1 MKEKELYIEF
11 EPQQLVYYVEKD
23 DDSYG
28 PVISGSQLS
37 ANYLDDFWE
46 KRIKLEENLRKQ
58 IAANKITPVY
68 YYMILQ
74 EMGPKDL
81 AKRIGLSYRKLQNLF
96 KPKHFKKLKIK
107 TIIKFAEIFN
117 IPVSSMFQTCII
129 KDTDKEITGIEHM
142 ATNNECYNITKIFVK
157 KK

>member
-1 MKEKELYIEF
+1 MKEKDLYIEF
-11 EPQQLVYYVEKD
+11 EPQQLVYYVEKE

-28 PVISGSQLS
+28 PIISGSQLS

-46 KRIKLEENLRKQ
+46 KRIKLEEDLRKQ

-81 AKRIGLSYRKLQNLF
+81 AKRVKISYRKLQKLF
-96 KPKHFKKLKIK
+96 NPKHFKKIKIEK
-107 TIIKFAEIFN
+107 VIKFAEIFN
-117 IPVSSMFQTCII
+117 IPVSSMFQTYII
-129 KDTDKEITGIEHM
+129 KETAKKTIGIEHLR
-142 ATNNECYNITKIFVK
+142 TDNNCYNITKIFAK
-157 KK
+157 